1 MKRVVWVLVLAVTAV
16 VGSANFSGVP
26 TEGHPYNFQDSD
38 FKVFWEKFKSAVIK
52 VDKNTV
58 ASLTR
63 YPLGMSYGI
72 RSIKTKAELLRR
84 YREVF
89 NQQTDAAKCFSTK
102 EPGKNESNPKR
113 YTVVCPNEAGDEVVA
128 FDFEKGKLGWRFVSL
143 DNYNE

>member
-1 MKRVVWVLVLAVTAV
+1 MKTTKRLILVLVG
-16 VGSANFSGVP
+16 VGLFSAQPSQATQANA
-26 TEGHPYNFQDSD
+26 D
-38 FKVFWEKFKSAVIK
+38 FKVFWEKFKIAVIK

-58 ASLTR
+58 ASLTK

-89 NQQTDAAKCFSTK
+89 NQQTDAPKCFASK
-102 EPGKNESNPKR
+102 EPEKSETNPR
-113 YTVVCPNEAGDEVVA
+113 MFTIVCPNAAGDEVVA
-128 FDFEKGKLGWRFVSL
+128 YNFERGKTGWRFVGL

>member
-1 MKRVVWVLVLAVTAV
+1 MTMRKTITVFLFSLVLL
-16 VGSANFSGVP
+16 GSSNAAQ
-26 TEGHPYNFQDSD
+26 TDAD

-52 VDKNTV
+52 ADKNTI
-58 ASLTR
+58 ASLTK

-72 RSIKTKAELLRR
+72 RSIKTRTELLRR

-89 NQQTDAAKCFSTK
+89 NQQTDAAKCFASK
-102 EPGKNESNPKR
+102 APEKNESNSKR

-128 FDFEKGKLGWRFVSL
+128 FDFEWTKTGWRFVSL

>member
-1 MKRVVWVLVLAVTAV
+1 MVLVMLALLLPQ
-16 VGSANFSGVP
+16 SGGA
-26 TEGHPYNFQDSD
+26 TQADAD
-38 FKVFWEKFKSAVIK
+38 FKVFWEKFKTAVIK

-58 ASLTR
+58 AGLTK

-89 NQQTDAAKCFSTK
+89 NQQTDAAKCFASK
-102 EPGKNESNPKR
+102 EPEKNETNPKR
-113 YTVVCPNEAGDEVVA
+113 FTIVCPDEAGNEVVA
-128 FDFEKGKLGWRFVSL
+128 FDFALGKTGWRFVAL

>member
-1 MKRVVWVLVLAVTAV
+1 MKTTKRLLLVLIG
-16 VGSANFSGVP
+16 VGLLSTQPGQA
-26 TEGHPYNFQDSD
+26 TQTDAD
-38 FKVFWEKFKSAVIK
+38 FKVFWDKFKTAVIK

-58 ASLTR
+58 ATLTK

-89 NQQTDAAKCFSTK
+89 NQQTDAPKCFAGK
-102 EPGKNESNPKR
+102 EPEKNDTNPR
-113 YTVVCPNEAGDEVVA
+113 MFTVVCPNEAGDEVVA
-128 FDFEKGKLGWRFVSL
+128 YNFERGKLGWRFVGL